1 MRLLPDNQ
9 KISSYIIQSQEEE
22 IKRIAMELHEG
33 VGQSLYSL
41 FNGLQFV
48 ETGVDQPHLK
58 AYIHEMTQ
66 IMEKTIQ
73 EIRLLSVELHPPT
86 LGTLGLLPAMK
97 SYINLYTSTF
107 GIEVDF
113 EVEGTEQP
121 IAENSS
127 IAIFRVC
134 QEALSNIA
142 KYADTSIVKI
152 RFQWTDELLKIII
165 KDYGK
170 GFELTERQ
178 SFGIA
183 AMKERMF
190 LIGGT
195 CVISSKVGE
204 GTSIE
209 ISLPFMTAGEQ
220 RGVNGDQNTACG

>member
-1 MRLLPDNQ
+1 VKLLPENQ

-41 FNGLQFV
+41 FTGLQFIEAGV
-48 ETGVDQPHLK
+48 EQPHLK
-58 AYIHEMTQ
+58 SYIHEMTQ

-97 SYINLYTSTF
+97 SYMNLYTSTF

-113 EVEGTEQP
+113 EVEGKESP
-121 IAENSS
+121 IAESSS
-127 IAIFRVC
+127 ITIFRVC

-142 KYADTSIVKI
+142 KYADTSSVKI
-152 RFQWTDELLKIII
+152 VFQWMENLLRIVIT
-165 KDYGK
+165 DYGK
-170 GFELTERQ
+170 GFELSNIQ

-195 CVISSKVGE
+195 CVVSSKVGE
-204 GTSIE
+204 GTAIE
-209 ISLPFMTAGEQ
+209 ISLPMMAEGQ
-220 RGVNGDQNTACG
+220 RGVNGD